1 MQRLKKWVS
10 IMSIELYNTS
20 GTQAY
25 AIIHI
30 LLVCPLCGVD
40 TKKMTNHLG
49 YITFQLKVKK
59 EINGKK
65 GWYGMVLLIGV

>member
-1 MQRLKKWVS
+1 
-10 IMSIELYNTS
+10 MSIELYNTS

-30 LLVCPLCGVD
+30 LFFQDANRKKLVCPLCGVE